1 MSPRS
6 PRLLLP
12 FVAATYLGL
21 LAPLVV
27 VIAVS
32 FGPSSAF
39 EFPPRGVTL
48 HWFEAFFASPAFV
61 TAFFR
66 VSLVV
71 GLLAAALAT
80 VLGTSAALGLVRF
93 RFSGAKRWKPSFSRR
108 CSCRKFCWERHCTCS
123 MPGLRSRRRSGPC
136 FAAIW

>member
-1 MSPRS
+1 VSAQS

-12 FVAATYLGL
+12 FAVAAYLGL

-32 FGPSSAF
+32 FGPSTAF

-61 TAFFR
+61 TAFFQ
-66 VSLVV
+66 VSLV
-71 GLLAAALAT
+71 
-80 VLGTSAALGLVRF
+80 
-93 RFSGAKRWKPSFSRR
+93 SGE
-108 CSCRKFCWERHCTCS
+108 SCANLIPR
-123 MPGLRSRRRSGPC
+123 
-136 FAAIW
+136 